1 MRLIDVYGNHIL
13 PEEYHYNRLLVVN
26 ENMFFVRFDDR
37 TKETYLVDKNLKKL
51 SKYAFSLTRRK
62 KTPDGEDNFYIVMR
76 KDDNKI
82 NIVTSD
88 GRFLSPYVWFDD
100 ADGKFDYVCTPP
112 NSKEHVRC
120 MDIEIHGKQYYLDLE
135 GRLYDSECKF
145 VSDLSDG
152 NVRAEGRK
160 HLLNS
165 INENLNN
172 IFKL

>member
-1 MRLIDVYGNHIL
+1 
-13 PEEYHYNRLLVVN
+13 
-26 ENMFFVRFDDR
+26 
-37 TKETYLVDKNLKKL
+37 
-51 SKYAFSLTRRK
+51 
-62 KTPDGEDNFYIVMR
+62 
-76 KDDNKI
+76 
-82 NIVTSD
+82 
-88 GRFLSPYVWFDD
+88 
-100 ADGKFDYVCTPP
+100 
-112 NSKEHVRC
+112 